1 MTVTELLKR
10 YKSFISYAFFGVCTT
25 LVNLLSYRLFYFA
38 LGVPNVPSTLIAWL
52 LAVLFAYITNK
63 LWVFDSKSFGF
74 DVVIPELIKFFVCR
88 IATGVLDVGIMWL
101 AVDKMQWSAMVW
113 KLVSNVIVILLNY
126 VASRLVIF
134 AKKKDEER

>member
-1 MTVTELLKR
+1 MTVMELLKR

-101 AVDKMQWSAMVW
+101 AVDKMQWNAMVW
-113 KLVSNVIVILLNY
+113 KLISNFIVILLNY

-134 AKKKDEER
+134 AKKEDEER

>member
-1 MTVTELLKR
+1 MTVMELLKR

-25 LVNLLSYRLFYFA
+25 LVNLLSYRLFYFV

-101 AVDKMQWSAMVW
+101 AVDKMQWNAMVW
-113 KLVSNVIVILLNY
+113 KLISNFIVILLNY

-134 AKKKDEER
+134 DKKGEEK

>member
-1 MTVTELLKR
+1 MTVMELFKR
-10 YKSFISYAFFGVCTT
+10 YKSFISYGFFGVCTT

-63 LWVFDSKSFGF
+63 LWVFDSKSFAF

-101 AVDKMQWSAMVW
+101 AVDKMQWNAMVW
-113 KLVSNVIVILLNY
+113 KLISNFIVILLNY

-134 AKKKDEER
+134 VKKEK